1 MTQRE
6 HESLT
11 DHDPHTFLFGPD
23 EHEHEHE
30 HGEAHTEHPRP
41 AAPTFSSRRRER
53 AEHHHRHR
61 VRRNRRVLT
70 VLAVVLAALVA
81 VSAWLIVPR
90 VIDVFSPADYSGSGS
105 GSVSVTVHQGDTA
118 TDIAAT
124 LKAAGVIA
132 STKAFTNAA
141 SSNPAS
147 QGIQP
152 GTYVLRRHMSAAS
165 ALALLLDPSSRSAQ
179 GQVVVTE
186 GATTFDVAQ
195 RMIDALGGGQTQAI
209 RQAFGAAAQ
218 LGIPLGYTVDG
229 KAPGSV
235 EGFLYPATYTFDPS
249 APPVSDLQKMTSG
262 FAEHDR
268 STGFAAAAQKLNLT
282 PYQALIIA
290 SIAQSEAKFPADMA
304 KVARVILN
312 RIAANRPLQIDATSA
327 YAAKLQGLDPTKIVF
342 SQIVSPYN
350 SYTHAGLPPTPI
362 SNPGADALNA
372 AVAPTDGNWL
382 YYVNQDAAG
391 HLFFTNDEAAFTAA
405 VATCRANNWGCG

>member
-11 DHDPHTFLFGPD
+11 DLDPHTLLFGPD
-23 EHEHEHE
+23 DESD
-30 HGEAHTEHPRP
+30 HGDAHADRPRP
-41 AAPTFSSRRRER
+41 SAQPGGSRRHER

-61 VRRNRRVLT
+61 VRRNRRVL
-70 VLAVVLAALVA
+70 VVLAIGLVALVA
-81 VSAWLIVPR
+81 VSAWLIVPK

-105 GSVSVTVHQGDTA
+105 GSVAVTVHQGDTA

-124 LKAAGVIA
+124 LKAAGVVA
-132 STKAFTNAA
+132 STKAFANAA
-141 SSNPAS
+141 SNDAAS

-152 GTYVLRRHMSAAS
+152 GTYLLRRHMSAKS
-165 ALALLLDPSSRSAQ
+165 ALALLLDPASRSTQ

-195 RMIDALGGGQTQAI
+195 RMITALGAGETQAI
-209 RQAFGAAAQ
+209 RQAIAAAAE
-218 LGIPLGYTVDG
+218 LGIPLGYTVNG
-229 KAPGSV
+229 TAPSSV
-235 EGFLYPATYTFDPS
+235 EGFLYPATYAFDPS
-249 APPVSDLQKMTSG
+249 SSPVSDLQKMTSG

-312 RIAANRPLQIDATSA
+312 RIAAQRPLQIDATSA

-342 SQIVSPYN
+342 SQIDSPYN
-350 SYTHAGLPPTPI
+350 SYTHDGLPPTPI
-362 SNPGADALNA
+362 SNPGADALAA
-372 AVAPTDGNWL
+372 AVSPTDGNWL

-391 HLFFTNDEAAFTAA
+391 HLFFTNDESAFTQA